1 MSLPT
6 DMPHSTFGRSHE
18 LGQDHDA
25 GDTAAFLA
33 RQDPIDTQAAAWLL
47 RQQDGWSAEEAA
59 ACEAWLQADPAHRR
73 AFAHLQALS
82 ESLDHFPA
90 DRIKQ
95 LRRHTI
101 APEAPVQVSTRL
113 RVPRRERSRMRRA
126 LPHALAAA
134 GLAAVL
140 AGVMHWTSLQTQ
152 PSFSRTYATARGQQL
167 SVVLPDGS
175 TLQLDTATTAAVAL
189 YRDRREVHLL
199 GGQAMFAVAA
209 DTARPFEVD
218 AGELRATVVGTRFSV
233 RNTDAGLGG
242 GGVTVA
248 VEEGRVQVRS
258 RAYNAE
264 GKPQGMIAL
273 SAGQSVRSDL
283 AGRLDALQTQPTRAA
298 LLWREGRVTLDNV
311 PLSQAVAEFERYGDT
326 RLDLDP
332 AVASMRISGSF
343 ELGKAGA
350 FAKALPRVLPVRLRM
365 RDGETDVLPANQA
378 EK

>member
-1 MSLPT
+1 MSLAANT
-6 DMPHSTFGRSHE
+6 PHD
-18 LGQDHDA
+18 LDQDHDA

-33 RQDPIDTQAAAWLL
+33 VQDPVDTQAAAWLL

-73 AFAHLQALS
+73 AFAHLHALS
-82 ESLDHFPA
+82 DSLDQFPA
-90 DRIKQ
+90 DRIAQ

-101 APEAPVQVSTRL
+101 ATETPAQVSPRL
-113 RVPRRERSRMRRA
+113 RVPRQRSRVRRA
-126 LPHALAAA
+126 LPYALAAT
-134 GLAAVL
+134 GLVAVL
-140 AGVMHWTSLQTQ
+140 AGGMHWTRLLTQ
-152 PSFSRTYATARGQQL
+152 PSFSQTYATTRGQQL

-189 YRDRREVHLL
+189 YRDRREVRLID
-199 GGQAMFAVAA
+199 GQAMFTVAA

-218 AGELRATVVGTRFSV
+218 AGEVRATVIGTRFSV

-248 VEEGRVQVRS
+248 VEAGRVQVRS
-258 RAYNAE
+258 RAYSAE
-264 GKPQGMIAL
+264 GKPQMMIAL

-283 AGRLDALQTQPTRAA
+283 AGRLGAAQTQPTRAA

-311 PLSQAVAEFERYGDT
+311 PMSQAVAEFERYGDT
-326 RLDLDP
+326 RLGLDP

-343 ELGKAGA
+343 ELGQAGA

-365 RDGETDVLPANQA
+365 RDGGTDVLPANQA

>member
-1 MSLPT
+1 MSLPA
-6 DMPHSTFGRSHE
+6 DMPHAMSGRPHD
-18 LGQDHDA
+18 LGQDPEAD
-25 GDTAAFLA
+25 DTAAFLA
-33 RQDPIDTQAAAWLL
+33 VQDPVDTQAAAWLL

-73 AFAHLQALS
+73 AFAQLHALCD
-82 ESLDHFPA
+82 SLDHLPA
-90 DRIKQ
+90 DRIAQ
-95 LRRHTI
+95 LRLHTI
-101 APEAPVQVSTRL
+101 AAEAPGQVSPRL
-113 RVPRRERSRMRRA
+113 RVPRRERSRVRRA
-126 LPHALAAA
+126 LPYALAAT
-134 GLAAVL
+134 GLVAVL
-140 AGVMHWTSLQTQ
+140 AGGMHWTRLLTQ
-152 PSFSRTYATARGQQL
+152 PSFSQTYATTRGQQL

-175 TLQLDTATTAAVAL
+175 TLQLDTATTATVAL
-189 YRDRREVHLL
+189 YRDRREVRLVD
-199 GGQAMFAVAA
+199 GQAMFTVAA
-209 DTARPFEVD
+209 DTDRPFEVD
-218 AGELRATVVGTRFSV
+218 AGEVRATVVGTRFSV

-248 VEEGRVQVRS
+248 VEAGRVQVRS

-264 GKPQGMIAL
+264 GKPQMMIAL

-283 AGRLDALQTQPTRAA
+283 AGRLGALQTQPTRAA

-326 RLDLDP
+326 RLGIDP

-343 ELGKAGA
+343 ELGQADA

-365 RDGETDVLPANQA
+365 RDDGTDVLPANQA